1 MSGYAVVVFTN
12 WKGGKYVLAVP
23 ESWLIV
29 VDNELK
35 CYFPKYNAGK
45 LIEKQAPVQTSWK
58 LYTVRKISAKNIT
71 SYDDALR
78 KESKARFTSGLESDE
93 SEDEQLRAAKKA
105 KRSADVSEK
114 TKVVEDSTVA
124 RYLNNCSE

>member
-1 MSGYAVVVFTN
+1 MSGYAVVFTN
-12 WKGGKYVLAVP
+12 WKGGKYALAVP

-78 KESKARFTSGLESDE
+78 KESKAWFTLGLESDE

-114 TKVVEDSTVA
+114 TKVEGFSGRT
-124 RYLNNCSE
+124 R

>member
-78 KESKARFTSGLESDE
+78 KESKA
-93 SEDEQLRAAKKA
+93 
-105 KRSADVSEK
+105 
-114 TKVVEDSTVA
+114 
-124 RYLNNCSE
+124 